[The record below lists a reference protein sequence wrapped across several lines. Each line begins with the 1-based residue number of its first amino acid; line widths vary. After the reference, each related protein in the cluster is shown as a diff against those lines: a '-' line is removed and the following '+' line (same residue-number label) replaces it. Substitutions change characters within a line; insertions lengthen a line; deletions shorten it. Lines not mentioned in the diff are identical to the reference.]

1 MSHENVLR
9 HIQALNKQPQ
19 TKERNAY
26 LNQLLNRQNSL
37 MGVIISKPTGKC
49 IGTIENTGKIR
60 HVSNKEAKSPYNIVM
75 KPDSPNSTNSPN
87 SPNST
92 NIVVEPTGLNIENM
106 LMKNDLQGL
115 TAKEILVR
123 VTNMHNVK
131 VLGQTVD
138 ITGKIVGLII
148 RIDMSNNYIQTKKT
162 DPLPNIPILAI
173 LHKAKNNLTDEQAK
187 QAKEAK
193 EAKEAKDAKEVKQ
206 GEKGKEAKPGKPT
219 VKPMLHG
226 TPVIPASNKT
236 KSKLAPNGDDEN
248 CVEPHECNK
257 APTTDP
263 ATPVVA
269 GTSAGKPTALSGV
282 TAKISNLWQ
291 KVPSL

>member
-1 MSHENVLR
+1 
-9 HIQALNKQPQ
+9 
-19 TKERNAY
+19 
-26 LNQLLNRQNSL
+26 
-37 MGVIISKPTGKC
+37 
-49 IGTIENTGKIR
+49 
-60 HVSNKEAKSPYNIVM
+60 
-75 KPDSPNSTNSPN
+75 
-87 SPNST
+87 
-92 NIVVEPTGLNIENM
+92 
-106 LMKNDLQGL
+106 MKNDLQGL

-193 EAKEAKDAKEVKQ
+193 ESEE
-206 GEKGKEAKPGKPT
+206 GEKGKQDTKVKQDKKGEKSKSGKSP

-236 KSKLAPNGDDEN
+236 QSKLAPNGDDEN

-257 APTTDP
+257 APSTDP